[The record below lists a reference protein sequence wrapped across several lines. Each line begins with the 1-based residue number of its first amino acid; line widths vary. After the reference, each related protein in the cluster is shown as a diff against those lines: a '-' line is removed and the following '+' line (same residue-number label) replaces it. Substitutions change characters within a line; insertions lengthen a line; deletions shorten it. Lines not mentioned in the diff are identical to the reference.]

1 MVLGNENDLA
11 LANENE
17 SEGDG
22 VVTPGLVDVGRFP
35 PKNISE
41 LQSKLAKAFFMAIVA
56 QKLTDF
62 GHFKLKTDLKVAF
75 FKKKIK

>member
-1 MVLGNENDLA
+1 MVSQTWWDFNHTFKMVLGNENDLA

-17 SEGDG
+17 GEGDG

-41 LQSKLAKAFFMAIVA
+41 LQSKLYYS
-56 QKLTDF
+56 Q
-62 GHFKLKTDLKVAF
+62 
-75 FKKKIK
+75 

>member
-17 SEGDG
+17 GEGDG

-41 LQSKLAKAFFMAIVA
+41 SQSKLLNLNLQNLIHNHWSLTVFLIQKDLLIV
-56 QKLTDF
+56 
-62 GHFKLKTDLKVAF
+62 
-75 FKKKIK
+75 

>member
-17 SEGDG
+17 GEGDG

-41 LQSKLAKAFFMAIVA
+41 SQSKLVICGSAP
-56 QKLTDF
+56 
-62 GHFKLKTDLKVAF
+62 
-75 FKKKIK
+75 

>member
-17 SEGDG
+17 GEGDG

-41 LQSKLAKAFFMAIVA
+41 IQSKLLMSF
-56 QKLTDF
+56 
-62 GHFKLKTDLKVAF
+62 
-75 FKKKIK
+75 